1 MSDINLIMSIFRH
14 HSNKIQMH
22 YKVKISREQFMVMSY
37 DAMIAPDNVVRL
49 IDLVCKKFFVE
60 QPFNEKWKGNKN
72 EGRKSYPPDSMLKL
86 LVYGYF
92 NGLAS
97 SRKLERE
104 TYRNI
109 EMIWLM
115 EGLQPDH
122 WTICDFRRESE
133 TIIKDFLKSFRKFLL
148 DRNFAASDKVVFD
161 GTKVKAYARREML
174 TAESIQEKL
183 ENIDRSISEYLSK
196 LDSNDS
202 HDDELESAKTE
213 IGELKAKIKK
223 LELAKSK
230 LEQAE
235 EAIKDSDKKYYAPN
249 DTEAVLVKGRE
260 GKFPGYNVQVGVE
273 PKGHFIMT
281 DRVTTDIND
290 MQQLKECVKS
300 MTDETGVPLT
310 EISADKGYS
319 NTVQILDIENDGT
332 AQCYIPLIETKR
344 EKSEKEGIYFVYD
357 KNSNTYT
364 CGQGKKLLLHA
375 RNVKHSG
382 AYYNVYKCHQCEG
395 CLVKDKCTKSKTGRT
410 LKRNVDQDRIDQYK
424 EKMAGD
430 YARQKI
436 RERKQVVE
444 HPFGTI
450 KMLMGKFNLL
460 LRGKT
465 KAQIEFDY
473 YTAAYN
479 LKRLIGCAPMSEL
492 IVKMG
497 KIQSAMA

>member
-1 MSDINLIMSIFRH
+1 
-14 HSNKIQMH
+14 MH
-22 YKVKISREQFMVMSY
+22 YKEKISREQFMVMSY
-37 DAMIAPDNVVRL
+37 DAMIAPDNAVRL
-49 IDLVCKKFFVE
+49 IDLVCKKFFME
-60 QPFNEKWKGNKN
+60 QPFNDKWKGNKN

-133 TIIKDFLKSFRKFLL
+133 TIMKDFLKSFRKFLL
-148 DRNFAASDKVVFD
+148 DMNFATSDKVVFD
-161 GTKVKAYARREML
+161 GTKVKAYAKREML
-174 TAESIQEKL
+174 TTESIQEKL
-183 ENIDRSISEYLSK
+183 ENIDKSISEYLSK
-196 LDSNDS
+196 LDNNDS

-213 IGELKAKIKK
+213 IGELKEKIRK
-223 LELAKSK
+223 LELSKTK
-230 LEQAE
+230 LEQAGVS
-235 EAIKDSDKKYYAPN
+235 IKDSGKKYYAPN

-260 GKFPGYNVQVGVE
+260 GKFPGYNIQVGVE
-273 PKGHFIMT
+273 TKGHFIMT
-281 DRVTTDIND
+281 DRVTTDTND
-290 MQQLKECVKS
+290 MQQLQECIKS
-300 MTDETGVPLT
+300 VTEETGVSPT
-310 EISADKGYS
+310 EILADKGYS
-319 NTVQILDIENDGT
+319 NTTQILEIEKDGT
-332 AQCYIPLIETKR
+332 AKCYIPLIKTKR
-344 EKSEKEGIYFVYD
+344 DKTENEDIRFVYD
-357 KNSNTYT
+357 KNSDTYT
-364 CGQGKKLLLHA
+364 CSQGKKLLLYA

-382 AYYNVYKCHQCEG
+382 AYYNTYKCHECKG
-395 CLVKDKCTKSKTGRT
+395 CQAQDKCTKSKTGRI

-424 EKMAGD
+424 EKIAGD
-430 YARQKI
+430 YAKEKI

-460 LRGKT
+460 LKGKI

-473 YTAAYN
+473 YTTAYN
-479 LKRLIGCAPMSEL
+479 MKRLIGCAPMSEL
-492 IVKMG
+492 IIKMG
-497 KIQSAMA
+497 KWQIAIV

>member
-1 MSDINLIMSIFRH
+1 
-14 HSNKIQMH
+14 MH
-22 YKVKISREQFMVMSY
+22 YKEKISREQFMVMSY
-37 DAMIAPDNVVRL
+37 DAMIAPDNAVRL
-49 IDLVCKKFFVE
+49 IDLVCKKFFIKH
-60 QPFNEKWKGNKN
+60 PFNEKWKGNKN

-92 NGLAS
+92 NGIAS

-133 TIIKDFLKSFRKFLL
+133 TIVKDFLKSFRTFLL
-148 DRNFAASDKVVFD
+148 EKNFASSEKVVFD
-161 GTKVKAYARREML
+161 GTKVKAYAKREML
-174 TAESIQEKL
+174 TTESIQEKL
-183 ENIDRSISEYLSK
+183 ENIDKSIAEYLSK
-196 LDSNDS
+196 LDTNDN

-213 IGELKAKIKK
+213 IGELKEKIRK
-223 LELAKSK
+223 LELSKSK
-230 LEQAE
+230 LEQAGE
-235 EAIKDSDKKYYAPN
+235 TIKDSGQKYYAPN

-273 PKGHFIMT
+273 TKGHFIMT
-281 DRVTTDIND
+281 DRVTTDTND
-290 MQQLKECVKS
+290 MQQLQECVKS
-300 MTDETGVPLT
+300 VAEQTGVSPS

-319 NTVQILDIENDGT
+319 NTVQILEIEKDGT

-344 EKSEKEGIYFVYD
+344 EKSEKEGVYFVYD

-364 CGQGKKLLLHA
+364 CSQGKKLLLLS

-382 AYYNVYKCHQCEG
+382 AYYNVYKCHECKG
-395 CLVKDKCTKSKTGRT
+395 CPVHDKCTKSKTGRT

-424 EKMAGD
+424 EKIAGN
-430 YARQKI
+430 YAKEKI

-460 LRGKT
+460 LKGKT

-497 KIQSAMA
+497 KYQFSMV

>member
-1 MSDINLIMSIFRH
+1 
-14 HSNKIQMH
+14 MH
-22 YKVKISREQFMVMSY
+22 YKEKISREQFMVMSY
-37 DAMIAPDNVVRL
+37 DAMISPDNAVRL
-49 IDLVCKKFFVE
+49 IDLVCKKFFME

-133 TIIKDFLKSFRKFLL
+133 TIMKDFLKSFRKFLL
-148 DRNFAASDKVVFD
+148 DKNFATSDQVVFD

-174 TAESIQEKL
+174 TTESIKEKL
-183 ENIDRSISEYLSK
+183 ENIDKSIAEYLSK

-213 IGELKAKIKK
+213 IEELKEKIRK
-223 LELAKSK
+223 LELSKSK
-230 LEQAE
+230 LEQAG
-235 EAIKDSDKKYYAPN
+235 EAIKDSGKKYYAPN

-273 PKGHFIMT
+273 TKGHFIMT
-281 DRVTTDIND
+281 DRVTTDTND
-290 MQQLKECVKS
+290 MQQLQECVKS
-300 MTDETGVPLT
+300 VTEETGVPST
-310 EISADKGYS
+310 EILADKGYS
-319 NTVQILDIENDGT
+319 NTAQILDIEKDGT
-332 AQCYIPLIETKR
+332 AQCYIPLRETKR
-344 EKSEKEGIYFVYD
+344 EKSEKEGVYFVYD
-357 KNSNTYT
+357 KDNDSYT
-364 CGQGKKLLLHA
+364 CSQGKKLPLLA
-375 RNVKHSG
+375 QNVKHSG
-382 AYYNVYKCHQCEG
+382 AYYNVYKCHECKG
-395 CLVKDKCTKSKTGRT
+395 CQVQDKCTKSKTGRT

-424 EKMAGD
+424 EKIAGD
-430 YARQKI
+430 YAKQKI

-460 LRGKT
+460 LKGKI

-479 LKRLIGCAPMSEL
+479 LKRLISCAPMSEL
-492 IVKMG
+492 VVKMG
-497 KIQSAMA
+497 KYQLAMV

>member
-1 MSDINLIMSIFRH
+1 
-14 HSNKIQMH
+14 MH
-22 YKVKISREQFMVMSY
+22 YKEKLSREQFMVISY
-37 DAMIAPDNVVRL
+37 DTMIAQDNAVRL
-49 IDLVCKKFFVE
+49 IDLVCRKFFVE
-60 QPFNEKWKGNKN
+60 QPFSEKWKGNKHD
-72 EGRKSYPPDSMLKL
+72 GRRSYPPDSMLKL

-92 NGLAS
+92 NGIAS

-133 TIIKDFLKSFRKFLL
+133 TIMKDFLKSFRKFLL
-148 DRNFAASDKVVFD
+148 EKNFATSDKVVFD
-161 GTKVKAYARREML
+161 GTKVKAYAKREML
-174 TAESIQEKL
+174 TTESIQEKL
-183 ENIDRSISEYLSK
+183 ENIDKSISEYLSK

-202 HDDELESAKTE
+202 HDDELELAKTE
-213 IGELKAKIKK
+213 IDELKEKIRK
-223 LELAKSK
+223 LELSKSK
-230 LEQAE
+230 LEQAGE
-235 EAIKDSDKKYYAPN
+235 TIKDSGKKYYAPN
-249 DTEAVLVKGRE
+249 DTEAVLLKGRD

-273 PKGHFIMT
+273 TKGHFIMT
-281 DRVTTDIND
+281 DRVTIDTND
-290 MQQLKECVKS
+290 MQQLKGCVES
-300 MTDETGVPLT
+300 VIEETGVAPT

-319 NTVQILDIENDGT
+319 NTMQILDIENEGAT
-332 AQCYIPLIETKR
+332 QCYIPLIETKR
-344 EKSEKEGIYFVYD
+344 EKSENEGVYFVYD
-357 KNSNTYT
+357 KNSNAYT
-364 CGQGKKLLLHA
+364 CGQGKKLLLFS

-382 AYYNVYKCHQCEG
+382 AYYNVYKCHECEG
-395 CLVKDKCTKSKTGRT
+395 CQVKDKCTKSKTGRT

-424 EKMAGD
+424 EKITGD
-430 YARQKI
+430 YAKQKI

-460 LRGKT
+460 LKGKT

-479 LKRLIGCAPMSEL
+479 LKRLIGCDSMSEL

-497 KIQSAMA
+497 KCQLEMV

>member
-1 MSDINLIMSIFRH
+1 
-14 HSNKIQMH
+14 MH
-22 YKVKISREQFMVMSY
+22 YKEKISREQFMFMSY
-37 DAMIAPDNVVRL
+37 DAMIAPDNAVRL
-49 IDLVCKKFFVE
+49 IDLVCKKFFME
-60 QPFNEKWKGNKN
+60 QPFNDKWKGNKN

-133 TIIKDFLKSFRKFLL
+133 TIMKDFLKSFRKFLL
-148 DRNFAASDKVVFD
+148 DKNFATSDKVVFD
-161 GTKVKAYARREML
+161 GTKVKAYAKREML
-174 TAESIQEKL
+174 TTESIEEKL
-183 ENIDRSISEYLSK
+183 ENIDQSISDYLSK
-196 LDSNDS
+196 LDSNDN
-202 HDDELESAKTE
+202 HDDELEVAKTE
-213 IGELKAKIKK
+213 IGELKEKIRK
-223 LELAKSK
+223 LELSRSK
-230 LEQAE
+230 LEQARE
-235 EAIKDSDKKYYAPN
+235 SIKDSGKKYYAPN

-260 GKFPGYNVQVGVE
+260 GKFPGYNVQIGVE
-273 PKGHFIMT
+273 TKGHFIMT
-281 DRVTTDIND
+281 DRVTTEVND
-290 MQQLKECVKS
+290 MQQLQECVKS
-300 MTDETGVPLT
+300 VAEETGILPA
-310 EISADKGYS
+310 EILADKGYS
-319 NTVQILDIENDGT
+319 NTAQILDIEKDGT

-344 EKSEKEGIYFVYD
+344 EKSEKEGVSFVYD

-364 CGQGKKLLLHA
+364 CGQGKKFLLHA

-395 CLVKDKCTKSKTGRT
+395 CQVHDKCTKSKTGRT

-424 EKMAGD
+424 EKIAGD
-430 YARQKI
+430 CAKQKI

-460 LRGKT
+460 LKGKI

-479 LKRLIGCAPMSEL
+479 LKRLIGCAPIMEL
-492 IVKMG
+492 MNKMENYRL
-497 KIQSAMA
+497 ARA

>member
-1 MSDINLIMSIFRH
+1 MSIFRH
-14 HSNKIQMH
+14 DQDIIKMH
-22 YKVKISREQFMVMSY
+22 YKEKISREQFMVMSY
-37 DAMIAPDNVVRL
+37 DAMIAPDNAVRL
-49 IDLVCKKFFVE
+49 IDLICKKFFME
-60 QPFNEKWKGNKN
+60 QPYNEKWKGNKN

-92 NGLAS
+92 NGIAS

-133 TIIKDFLKSFRKFLL
+133 TIMKDFLKSFRKFLL
-148 DRNFAASDKVVFD
+148 DRNFATSDKVVFD
-161 GTKVKAYARREML
+161 GTKVKAYAKREML
-174 TAESIQEKL
+174 TTESIQEKL
-183 ENIDRSISEYLSK
+183 ENIDKSISEYLSK

-202 HDDELESAKTE
+202 HEDELESAKTE
-213 IGELKAKIKK
+213 IVELKEKIRK
-223 LELAKSK
+223 LELSKSK
-230 LEQAE
+230 LEQAG
-235 EAIKDSDKKYYAPN
+235 EAIKDSGKKYYAPN

-281 DRVTTDIND
+281 DRITTDTND
-290 MQQLKECVKS
+290 MQQLQECVKS
-300 MTDETGVPLT
+300 VAEQTGVSPS

-319 NTVQILDIENDGT
+319 NTVQILDIEKDGI

-364 CGQGKKLLLHA
+364 CGQGKKLLLLS

-382 AYYNVYKCHQCEG
+382 AYYNVYKCHECEG
-395 CLVKDKCTKSKTGRT
+395 CPVHNKCTKSKTGRT

-424 EKMAGD
+424 EKIAGD
-430 YARQKI
+430 YAKQKI

-460 LRGKT
+460 LKGKT

-473 YTAAYN
+473 YTVAYN
-479 LKRLIGCAPMSEL
+479 LKRLMGCAPMSEL

-497 KIQSAMA
+497 KYQFAMV